1 MERTAL
7 VAEAKAAGKTAKH
20 NLRVIRKQPEK
31 MLPEK
36 VNDAEVYLNT
46 MIRIAKLEIKNDRRP
61 GRSQLETRLKSLIV
75 SILALVH
82 QERKRGNRP
91 DDGYNAI

>member
-1 MERTAL
+1 MERTEL

-31 MLPEK
+31 MLPGK

-46 MIRIAKLEIKNDRRP
+46 MIRIAELEMKNDRRA
-61 GRSQLETRLKSLIV
+61 GQSQLRTHLKSLVV
-75 SILALVH
+75 SILTVSRAEGKGG
-82 QERKRGNRP
+82 Q
-91 DDGYNAI
+91 GYV